1 MNKRKAFIIL
11 ALAAIVAIVAIAAL
25 RHYKRTNFEL
35 RYVKTKVDITQ
46 NDWDIVLGND
56 SAQLTIIM
64 YVNYNCTYCHRF
76 LNIDYKYLKEK
87 YVDNGLVKFVL
98 KPIDLTGNKQSIM
111 ALQMAICLNQIG
123 ELTDYHD
130 ILLLEPHS
138 IYTNEFA
145 DFLTDLAENNQI
157 VGECVNNNCNYV
169 ELNNKEFNTL
179 GLKGTP
185 AFVIGNKVYK
195 GYRKLKYFEQIIN
208 TNL

>member
-1 MNKRKAFIIL
+1 MNQRKAIIIL
-11 ALAAIVAIVAIAAL
+11 AIAAIVTFVAIAAM

-35 RYVKTKVDITQ
+35 RYQKTKVSIDQ

-56 SAQLTIIM
+56 SAKLAVIM
-64 YVNYNCTYCHRF
+64 YVDYNCKYCHRF
-76 LNIDYKYLKEK
+76 LNIDYKYLKQK
-87 YVDNGLVKFVL
+87 YVDNRQVKFIL
-98 KPIDLTGNKQSIM
+98 KPIDLTGNKQAIS
-111 ALQMAICLNQIG
+111 ALQMALCLNQIG
-123 ELTDYHD
+123 ELTDYHE
-130 ILLLEPHS
+130 ILLLEPSS
-138 IYTNEFA
+138 IYSNDFA
-145 DFLTDLAENNQI
+145 DFLTELAEGNPI
-157 VGECVNNNCNYV
+157 IGECVNNNCNYV